1 MYGHGMAAG
10 LAASLYYAQ
19 LAKVRLYVLHLS
31 VMPEG
36 AYEMI
41 RHAKEELGQQVY
53 AELEATA
60 MLMPR
65 EQAEKIGPRAYWWAY
80 NPDPGW
86 QSIYKGI
93 ADTIVVEHAPH
104 SKQEVE
110 AGWKDNFSIPLGITG
125 IQEFVPLMLTQVNKQ
140 RLTLEDFVRLA
151 SENPA
156 KIFGLHP
163 QKGAIQVGPDADFTI
178 VDMNARRVFKAA
190 DMYSK
195 TGFTSWE
202 GMEIAGMPVHTVIR
216 GYQVAERGKIIANP
230 GFGKFTTPSHSASRV
245 GVQGASVL

>member
-60 MLMPR
+60 MLMSR

-163 QKGAIQVGPDADFTI
+163 QKGAIQVGSDADFTI
-178 VDMNARRVFKAA
+178 VDMNARGVFKAA

-202 GMEIAGMPVHTVIR
+202 GMEIVGMPVHTVIR
-216 GYQVAERGKIIANP
+216 GHQVAERGKIIASP
-230 GFGKFTTPSHSASRV
+230 GFGKFTTPSDPVSRV
-245 GVQGASVL
+245 